1 MSWYIVSTPRH
12 QERLVKQNLD
22 TYRVAGFEQDYG
34 GGKNAPSF
42 KTFLPLRNQTFTDEA
57 TGKPQV
63 VHAPVIPGL
72 VFVQTTLS
80 LLQ

>member
-34 GGKNAPSF
+34 GG
-42 KTFLPLRNQTFTDEA
+42 
-57 TGKPQV
+57 
-63 VHAPVIPGL
+63 
-72 VFVQTTLS
+72 
-80 LLQ
+80 